1 MGNSFVTTAQQ
12 QWKTQERYNA
22 HKIGLQSS
30 LLMKTKIDAKVNAE
44 VKTNRTNR
52 VNKTNGANN
61 INYKVAQ
68 YQ

>member
-1 MGNSFVTTAQQ
+1 
-12 QWKTQERYNA
+12 
-22 HKIGLQSS
+22 
-30 LLMKTKIDAKVNAE
+30 MKTKIDAKVNAE

>member
-1 MGNSFVTTAQQ
+1 
-12 QWKTQERYNA
+12 
-22 HKIGLQSS
+22 
-30 LLMKTKIDAKVNAE
+30 MKTKIDAKVNAE

-52 VNKTNGANN
+52 ANKTNGVN